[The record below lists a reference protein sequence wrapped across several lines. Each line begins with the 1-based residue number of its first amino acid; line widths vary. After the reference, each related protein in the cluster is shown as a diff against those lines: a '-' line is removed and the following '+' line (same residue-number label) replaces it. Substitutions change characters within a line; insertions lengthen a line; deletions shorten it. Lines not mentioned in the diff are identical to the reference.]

1 MVRTGLANFERVRMV
16 DIWFVIDVLLPED
29 GLTRL
34 VLVVLARSLRAE
46 GIQQSAIL
54 LPGSLKLF
62 FLL

>member
-1 MVRTGLANFERVRMV
+1 MV